1 MERKWVFTQRK
12 ELLEQIG
19 KLNLK
24 IATSNKELEELELNF
39 KRKKLE
45 LRKYKNE
52 RTGLQLELQELEI
65 ANWKA
70 QQEKNKINRMQ
81 KKTIKKYAEDLN
93 NEYYS
98 QEKRSF
104 DMENSYTDY
113 IKKNILPYND
123 WLRII

>member
-1 MERKWVFTQRK
+1 M
-12 ELLEQIG
+12 
-19 KLNLK
+19 NLK

-123 WLRII
+123 